1 MSGNE
6 TNKLNQP
13 LHSESYDM
21 RALGFKPGEVIVVT
35 GAGSGIGKATALM
48 AAKSGLAVAAWDMN
62 ADAARETAREIE
74 AAGGKAVAVTAD
86 VGSDDEVAK
95 AWDASKAL
103 GGCRYLVNNAGP
115 GSATTDPFY
124 DNLMLAVGS
133 VHRVTTSW
141 LERHAAD
148 AASVVNLSSVLGNFQ
163 GGNVNTQAFYPTAKG
178 AIAAYTRHV
187 ATSRQGKPRANAVA
201 PGFTITPRT
210 LPYLDYPGML
220 ESIARIPMGRAGYP
234 EEVASAI
241 LFLLSP
247 AASYIN
253 GVLLPIDGAWV
264 HA

>member
-13 LHSESYDM
+13 LHGPTYDM
-21 RALGFKPGEVIVVT
+21 RSLGFKPGEVIVVT
-35 GAGSGIGKATALM
+35 GAGSGIGKATSLM
-48 AAKSGLAVAAWDMN
+48 AAQSGLAVAAWDMN
-62 ADAARETAREIE
+62 AGAARDTVREIE
-74 AAGGKAVAVTAD
+74 AAGG
-86 VGSDDEVAK
+86 
-95 AWDASKAL
+95 KAL

-148 AASVVNLSSVLGNFQ
+148 AASVVNLSSVMGNFM
-163 GGNVNTQAFYPTAKG
+163 GGAANSQAFYPTAKG

-210 LPYLDYPGML
+210 IPYLDFPGMV
-220 ESIARIPMGRAGYP
+220 ENIARIPMGRAGYP
-234 EEVASAI
+234 EEIASAI

>member
-13 LHSESYDM
+13 LHGPTYDM
-21 RALGFKPGEVIVVT
+21 RSLGFKPGEVIVVT
-35 GAGSGIGKATALM
+35 GAGSGIGKATSLM
-48 AAKSGLAVAAWDMN
+48 AAQSGLAVAAWDMN
-62 ADAARETAREIE
+62 AGAARDTVREIE
-74 AAGGKAVAVTAD
+74 AAGGQALAVTAD
-86 VGSDDEVAK
+86 VGSDDDVAK

-124 DNLMLAVGS
+124 DNLLLAVGS

-148 AASVVNLSSVLGNFQ
+148 AASVVNLSSVMGNFM
-163 GGNVNTQAFYPTAKG
+163 GGAANSQAFYPTAKG

-210 LPYLDYPGML
+210 IPYLDFPGMV
-220 ESIARIPMGRAGYP
+220 ENIARIPMGRAGYP
-234 EEVASAI
+234 EEIASTI